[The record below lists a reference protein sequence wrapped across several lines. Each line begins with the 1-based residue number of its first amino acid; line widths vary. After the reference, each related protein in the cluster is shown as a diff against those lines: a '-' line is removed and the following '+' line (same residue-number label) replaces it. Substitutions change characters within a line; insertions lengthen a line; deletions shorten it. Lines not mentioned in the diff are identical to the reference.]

1 MYTIIYGMFIP
12 SVLIPYF
19 HPIQFE
25 DTGHQ
30 IIEMLN
36 ADRTL
41 RIEMAAWRQP
51 VIFAAENWWLDDEI
65 SFWDGL
71 FSGAKLLLVLGRVEN
86 LWTLFDDGVFPA
98 AEHRDE
104 KIMEHIP
111 RVRGEPLHHLNFCK
125 IFPNSW

>member
-1 MYTIIYGMFIP
+1 MYIYIYECLYVYVYDYIIYGMFIP

-51 VIFAAENWWLDDEI
+51 VIFAAEN
-65 SFWDGL
+65 
-71 FSGAKLLLVLGRVEN
+71 
-86 LWTLFDDGVFPA
+86 
-98 AEHRDE
+98 
-104 KIMEHIP
+104 
-111 RVRGEPLHHLNFCK
+111 
-125 IFPNSW
+125 